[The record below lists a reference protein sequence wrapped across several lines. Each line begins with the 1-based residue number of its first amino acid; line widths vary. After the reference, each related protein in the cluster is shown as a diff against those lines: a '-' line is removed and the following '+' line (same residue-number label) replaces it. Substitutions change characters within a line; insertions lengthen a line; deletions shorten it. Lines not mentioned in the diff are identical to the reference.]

1 MVLHACAHNPT
12 GCDPSWSQWEAIAS
26 IIAEKGLFPI
36 FDAAYLG
43 FNSGSFDDDARV
55 IKYFV
60 EDKGLEAAVCVSMAK
75 NMGLYG
81 ERVGLATFVTNSS
94 ESRAAAQSVLESMQR
109 VTISN
114 PPAFGA
120 RVAAAVIGTPELREQ
135 WMADMG
141 TMAGRI
147 RGMRRR
153 LYEELGRLG
162 TPGDWSHVVQ
172 QSGMFA
178 YLGLSRTQVR
188 HLEGKFANTDPAGVG
203 KCANGIVEKFHVY
216 MAASSRISVAGLN
229 EHNVDRFAK
238 ALDETVRTV
247 E

>member
-1 MVLHACAHNPT
+1 MLHACAHNPT
-12 GCDPSWSQWEAIAS
+12 GCDPSLVQWDAIAS
-26 IIAEKGLFPI
+26 IIAEKSLFPI

-43 FNSGSFDDDARV
+43 FNSGSFDDDSQV
-55 IKYFV
+55 IKYFT
-60 EDKGLEAAVCVSMAK
+60 EDKGLEVAVCVSMAK

-81 ERVGLATFVTNSS
+81 ERVGLAAFVTNSP

-114 PPAFGA
+114 PPAYGA
-120 RVAAAVIGTPELREQ
+120 RLAAAVIGTPVLREQ

-147 RGMRRR
+147 KGMRRQ

-162 TPGDWSHVVQ
+162 TPGDWAHVVQ

-178 YLGLSRTQVR
+178 YLGLSKTQVR
-188 HLEGKFANTDPAGVG
+188 YLEGKFVHGFYG
-203 KCANGIVEKFHVY
+203 
-216 MAASSRISVAGLN
+216 R
-229 EHNVDRFAK
+229 
-238 ALDETVRTV
+238 
-247 E
+247 

>member
-1 MVLHACAHNPT
+1 
-12 GCDPSWSQWEAIAS
+12 
-26 IIAEKGLFPI
+26 
-36 FDAAYLG
+36 
-43 FNSGSFDDDARV
+43 
-55 IKYFV
+55 
-60 EDKGLEAAVCVSMAK
+60 MAK

-81 ERVGLATFVTNSS
+81 ERVGLAALVTNNP

-114 PPAFGA
+114 PPAYGA

-147 RGMRRR
+147 REMRRR

-188 HLEGKFANTDPAGVG
+188 YLEGEFVTTGLTG
-203 KCANGIVEKFHVY
+203 LW
-216 MAASSRISVAGLN
+216 SVC
-229 EHNVDRFAK
+229 
-238 ALDETVRTV
+238 
-247 E
+247 

>member
-1 MVLHACAHNPT
+1 MVHACAHNPT
-12 GCDPSWSQWEAIAS
+12 GCDPSWAQWEAIAS
-26 IIAEKGLFPI
+26 IIAEKSLFPI

-55 IKYFV
+55 IKYFI
-60 EDKGLEAAVCVSMAK
+60 EDKGLEVAVCVSMAK

-81 ERVGLATFVTNSS
+81 ERVGLAAFVTNFP

-114 PPAFGA
+114 PPAYGA
-120 RVAAAVIGTPELREQ
+120 RVATAVIGTPELRQQ

-147 RGMRRR
+147 RGMRNR
-153 LYEELGRLG
+153 LYEELEELG
-162 TPGDWSHVVQ
+162 TPGNWSHVVQ
-172 QSGMFA
+172 QNGMFA

-188 HLEGKFANTDPAGVG
+188 HLEGRFVTTNLLGP
-203 KCANGIVEKFHVY
+203 CANGIAEKWHVY

-247 E
+247 K